1 MQLPTV
7 WSWVYTLI
15 LAPVEK
21 DHKVEKYV
29 TLTVKRLFFF
39 FPPLKTAYGKNNEM
53 NRIFF

>member
-29 TLTVKRLFFF
+29 TLTVKRYFF